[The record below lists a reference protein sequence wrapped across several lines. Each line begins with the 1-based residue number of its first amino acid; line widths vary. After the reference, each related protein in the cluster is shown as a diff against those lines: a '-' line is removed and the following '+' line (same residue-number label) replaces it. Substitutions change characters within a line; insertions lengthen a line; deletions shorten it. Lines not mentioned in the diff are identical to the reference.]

1 MFLGNKC
8 HKFNFVL
15 SLLRVTSGMAT
26 ERKRKKKFTTKLLHK
41 YRLVILNEDT
51 FEEKLSFKLTRLN
64 VFVLVTSSVILLI
77 ASTTFLI
84 AFTGLREYIPGY
96 SSANLKRQATE
107 LAYKT
112 DSLQYSILVNNQYYE
127 SIRKVLTGDLEA
139 GSLNKDSLSRA
150 IQIDPS
156 QVNLTPSRADSLLRE
171 EVAFEDRF
179 NVLHTGGG
187 SMDFALFPPAKGP
200 ITEGYD
206 LRTRH
211 YAVDVV
217 VAKNTPIKSAADGR
231 VIFAEW
237 STATGFVIMVKHDF
251 GLTTVYKH
259 NASLTKEQ
267 GDLVKSGEV
276 IATAGSTGELSS
288 GPHLHFELWLEG
300 NPVNPTDYIDFD

>member
-1 MFLGNKC
+1 
-8 HKFNFVL
+8 
-15 SLLRVTSGMAT
+15 MAK
-26 ERKRKKKFTTKLLHK
+26 ERKNKKKFTTKLLHK

-77 ASTTFLI
+77 AGTTFLI

-96 SSANLKRQATE
+96 SSTNLKRQATE

-112 DSLQYSILVNNQYYE
+112 DSLQFSILLNNQYYE

-139 GSLNKDSLSRA
+139 GSLNRDSLTRA
-150 IQIDPS
+150 FQMDPS
-156 QVNLTPSRADSLLRE
+156 LVDLTPSRADSLLRE

-179 NVLHTGGG
+179 NVLETAGG

-200 ITEGYD
+200 ISEGYD

-217 VAKNTPIKSAADGR
+217 IAKNTPIKSAAEGR

-237 STATGFVIMVKHDF
+237 SAATGFVIMV
-251 GLTTVYKH
+251 
-259 NASLTKEQ
+259 
-267 GDLVKSGEV
+267 
-276 IATAGSTGELSS
+276 
-288 GPHLHFELWLEG
+288 
-300 NPVNPTDYIDFD
+300 

>member
-1 MFLGNKC
+1 
-8 HKFNFVL
+8 
-15 SLLRVTSGMAT
+15 MAKK
-26 ERKRKKKFTTKLLHK
+26 RKTKKKFTTKLLHK

-77 ASTTFLI
+77 AGTTFLI

-96 SSANLKRQATE
+96 SSATLKRQATE

-112 DSLQYSILVNNQYYE
+112 DSLQYSIVLNNQYYE
-127 SIRKVLTGDLEA
+127 SIRKVLTGELEA
-139 GSLNKDSLSRA
+139 STLNRDSLTRTF
-150 IQIDPS
+150 QIDPS
-156 QVNLTPSRADSLLRE
+156 MVDLTPSRADSLLRE
-171 EVAFEDRF
+171 EVAIEDRF
-179 NVLHTGGG
+179 NVLETAGG

-211 YAVDVV
+211 YAVDIV

-231 VIFAEW
+231 VIFSEW
-237 STATGFVIMVKHDF
+237 SAATGFVIIVKHDF

-259 NASLTKEQ
+259 NSSLTREQ
-267 GDLVKSGEV
+267 GDLVKAGEV

-300 NPVNPTDYIDFD
+300 NPVNPTDYIDFE